1 MPALTLEQASIIVD
15 KALEKGRE
23 LKLQPLTVVV
33 LDAGGQMK
41 AMKRD
46 DRSSLLRPEIAG
58 GKAWGALGMGF
69 GGREFARRAAGNP
82 AFIQALSVASG
93 GRIVPVPGG
102 VLIRDKAGEVVG
114 AAGIS
119 GDTSDNDETCAVYG
133 IQCAGLLPDTGD
145 PA

>member
-41 AMKRD
+41 AMKRE
-46 DRSSLLRPEIAG
+46 DRSSLMRPEIAG
-58 GKAWGALGMGF
+58 GKAWGVLGMGF
-69 GGREFARRAAGNP
+69 GGREFARRAAANP
-82 AFIQALSVASG
+82 VFLQALMAASG

-102 VLIRDKAGEVVG
+102 VLIRDKAGEIIGSV
-114 AAGIS
+114 GIS
-119 GDTSDNDETCAVYG
+119 GDTSDKDESCAVHG
-133 IQCAGLLPDTGD
+133 INSAGLAPDTGD

>member
-1 MPALTLEQASIIVD
+1 MTLTLAQASIIVD
-15 KALEKGRE
+15 KSLEKGRE
-23 LKLQPLTVVV
+23 LGLKPLTVAV
-33 LDAGGQMK
+33 LDTGGHLM
-41 AMKRD
+41 ALKRED
-46 DRSSLLRPEIAG
+46 GSSLLRPEIAG

-69 GGREFARRAAGNP
+69 GGREFARRAVANP
-82 AFIQALSVASG
+82 VFIQALSIASG

-102 VLIRDKAGEVVG
+102 VLIRDESGEIAG

-133 IQCAGLLPDTGD
+133 IQCAGLVPDTGD